1 MLKKMSFITFEQ
13 YKSINECKC
22 GGPVFKY
29 HNSSKNTYHVK
40 CGYFKKVLETC
51 KETSKKVWV
60 VPKKINCDWSSV
72 YNGPRPVFKEINEK
86 IIKHVEKNQK
96 DIHKKLEDQLKI
108 LFSFLIVSK
117 NSATLDEINILVK
130 NNLLREPRKTFY
142 LVSTGRFL
150 RVSHYESFEEYRDRI
165 FSKKIVNHFIPEVT
179 SIIQPIVK
187 PVVVK
192 KTVKPKKEEIS
203 QFIIVSDDEASDE
216 NSETSESEK
225 SDSETDDD
233 RDESDFESVVD
244 FEEIDEFE
252 ETEYNDYED

>member
-1 MLKKMSFITFEQ
+1 MNFITFDQ
-13 YKSINECKC
+13 YKSIHECKC

-40 CGYFKKVLETC
+40 CGYFKKVLEIS

-117 NSATLDEINILVK
+117 NSATLDEINIIVK
-130 NNLLREPRKTFY
+130 NNLLREPRRTFY

-165 FSKKIVNHFIPEVT
+165 FSKKIVNHNNVEFTTV
-179 SIIQPIVK
+179 IQPIVK
-187 PVVVK
+187 PIVVK
-192 KTVKPKKEEIS
+192 KTTKPKKEEIS
-203 QFIIVSDDEASDE
+203 QFIIVSDDEASED
-216 NSETSESEK
+216 NSEASESADS

>member
-1 MLKKMSFITFEQ
+1 
-13 YKSINECKC
+13 
-22 GGPVFKY
+22 
-29 HNSSKNTYHVK
+29 
-40 CGYFKKVLETC
+40 
-51 KETSKKVWV
+51 
-60 VPKKINCDWSSV
+60 
-72 YNGPRPVFKEINEK
+72 
-86 IIKHVEKNQK
+86 
-96 DIHKKLEDQLKI
+96 

-192 KTVKPKKEEIS
+192 KTVKHKKEEIS

-244 FEEIDEFE
+244 FEEIDEFVC
-252 ETEYNDYED
+252 ETIQYCDDPKDLIAIGSLLQVISKNILVAAMEDKRKWAESVTQYTLDVLEDDVNDLRRKGHVPAEKYKGIYY